1 MSMESLGANMPAGRP
16 VAVFANGRTHVF
28 AIGTAGVLWHWNS
41 ADGVVWTPPSP
52 LPFGNLPA
60 SFPAAI
66 ALGNG
71 SIHVVAVGAGSLTSG
86 GPMVYFRSPD
96 GTSWSPPTV
105 DSTWNLPA
113 GSNGVAATSSD
124 GLQLDAFAVTPN
136 GVVRYAWNAAGLK
149 VNVSPFPAEPNLPRS
164 VPAAVSASPNLIDV
178 FAVGSV
184 GEALRW
190 HGNNTW
196 TKTVL
201 VPPTGMVP
209 IQLVK
214 SGFVAITPAAGRI
227 EVFAIAT
234 GGVLLNWT
242 IDQTGAPVANKL
254 PLPQALGPLSEG
266 VPAAVVVRDHI
277 EVFAIGA
284 PPNPFSGGPLLRW
297 RRDGNT
303 WSGPVV
309 IGANLAAGGVGAAA
323 GGGRVDAFA
332 IHSGGDNSLQHWP
345 AGVSAADHDPWTNWA
360 SNRHTNPAG
369 HCRPKT
375 VEELVAI
382 VKTAEKVPGA
392 RVRAVG
398 SSWSFSGIAQ
408 TLDGL
413 GFVVETNGMNQV
425 LSYVLTPDV
434 LTSSAPASRYLIH
447 AEGGIILNDLMNI
460 LDARMLAP
468 FTMGGQ
474 SGQTLVGAIS
484 TSVHGSDVDRGPLP
498 NAVRAIHLVGA
509 GGVQHWIEPDQW
521 RITDS
526 AALRARLGPDVQIH
540 YDDDMFDSALV
551 SVGALG
557 IVYSVV
563 LEVTDQYF
571 LVLSRRKDRWSVVRN
586 WLASSTAFESQFDGN
601 RYVEIAIDPG
611 GTGDRWCYTTTLRQA
626 PVGTP
631 SPTTSADPLAIF
643 CQTDIVTAIGAVS
656 AAGGFGSAVL
666 AQIVAVVMPFV
677 APFIPAFPPL
687 ALIPT
692 LGLVPAT
699 LPALIAVLKLGP
711 PGTLLNFVG
720 QVLNVD
726 AGFAAAT
733 MSYITDQQELT
744 GTDRSQDVAHKI
756 MAPVPLGECAAR
768 GRGIELVL
776 DTRYNEHLLFLDDV
790 LAMLDAQ
797 RLMGNVLG
805 GWISV
810 RFTGPARAILSP
822 ERSARSCMVEVVGL
836 DTMRGTQPIFDAFE
850 GLGAQHGATPH
861 WGMFNSFSAARV
873 KAAFPRLD
881 SWKRIRFQL
890 SAGGTLHTFDN
901 QFTHDAGLE
910 DPAAGIPLLQQDGWR
925 WCRKCMAMV
934 WGGGTGLCA
943 AGANHDISASG
954 NYAFPINVWSAPGE
968 RDWRWCNK
976 CQMLVNSTG
985 GPCMGG
991 GNHAPGTSDYTVLM
1005 NGGSG
1010 WQWCSKCQAL
1020 FRPPPRLRVPP
1031 TSDLCPAG
1039 GIHAGTGDYWV
1050 ALTGIGVPGQKGWMS
1065 CGRCDGLTNGAGLCK
1080 GGVPHLRGG
1089 AGYTLAWNAPTA
1101 PGQAHWRACNKCG
1114 TLAFAPGACFAGG
1127 LHDFMGSGDYTLIT
1141 VARQGNWRRCKYCH
1155 SLWFSGAGG
1164 SGVCHG
1170 SHVGHDTGTSEY
1182 FVATP

>member
-1 MSMESLGANMPAGRP
+1 MPPGRP

-28 AIGTAGVLWHWNS
+28 AIGTGGVLWHWSS

-60 SFPAAI
+60 SYPAAT
-66 ALGNG
+66 ALADG
-71 SIHVVAVGAGSLTSG
+71 SIHVLAVGAGSLTSG
-86 GPMVYFRSPD
+86 GPLVYFHSPD
-96 GTSWSPPTV
+96 GTSWFPPTL
-105 DSTWNLPA
+105 DATWSLPA
-113 GSNGVAATSSD
+113 GSNGVAITPSAASQVD
-124 GLQLDAFAVTPN
+124 GFAATPN
-136 GVVRYAWNAAGLK
+136 GIVHYAWNAVGQK
-149 VNVSPFPAEPNLPRS
+149 VNVFQLPPEPNLPRS
-164 VPAAVSASPNLIDV
+164 VPAAVSATPNLIDV

-190 HGNNTW
+190 HGNITW

-201 VPPTGMVP
+201 LPPPGISP
-209 IQLVK
+209 LQLVK
-214 SGFVAITPAAGRI
+214 SGFVAITPSAGRI
-227 EVFAIAT
+227 ELFAIAH

-242 IDQTGAPVANKL
+242 FDQTAQPVPIAL
-254 PLPQALGPLSEG
+254 PLPAAMTPLSEG
-266 VPAAVVVRDHI
+266 IPAAVIVRDHI
-277 EVFAIGA
+277 EVFAIG
-284 PPNPFSGGPLLRW
+284 PPADPFTGGPLLRW

-309 IGANLAAGGVGAAA
+309 IPANLAAGGVGAAA
-323 GGGRVDAFA
+323 GGNRMDAFA
-332 IHSGGDNSLQHWP
+332 IHGGGDNSLQHWP
-345 AGVSAADHDPWTNWA
+345 AGVAGADHDPWSNWA
-360 SNRHTNPAG
+360 NNRHTNPAG

-375 VEELVAI
+375 LEELVAI
-382 VKTAEKVPGA
+382 VKTAEKLPGA

-398 SSWSFSGIAQ
+398 SSWSFSGISQ

-425 LSYVLTPDV
+425 LSYVITPDV
-434 LTSSAPASRYLIH
+434 LTASAPASRYLIH

-460 LDARMLAP
+460 LDGRGLAP
-468 FTMGGQ
+468 FTMGGE

-526 AALRARLGPDVQIH
+526 AALQARLGPGVQVH

-586 WLASSTAFESQFDGN
+586 WLASTAAFESQFDGN

-626 PVGTP
+626 PVGIPT
-631 SPTTSADPLAIF
+631 PTTSIDPLAIF

-656 AAGGFGSAVL
+656 AAQGVASAVVQ
-666 AQIVAVVMPFV
+666 QILAVVMQIV

-699 LPALIAVLKLGP
+699 LPALIAAIKAGP

-720 QVLNVD
+720 SVLNVD

-733 MSYITDQQELT
+733 MSYITDQQQPV
-744 GTDRSQDVAHKI
+744 GVDRSQDVAHKI
-756 MAPVPLGECAAR
+756 LAPVQLGECAAR
-768 GRGIELVL
+768 GRGVELVL
-776 DTRYNEHLLFLDDV
+776 DTRYNEHLLFLDDM

-797 RLMGNVLG
+797 RATGNVLG

-810 RFTGPARAILSP
+810 RFGGPARAILSP

-850 GLGAQHGATPH
+850 MLGAKHNATPH
-861 WGMFNSFSAARV
+861 WGMFNSFPAARV
-873 KAAFPRLD
+873 KSAFPRLD

-901 QFTHDAGLE
+901 QLTNDAGLE
-910 DPAAGIPLLQQDGWR
+910 DPAAGVPLLQQDGWR

-934 WGGGTGLCA
+934 WSGGPGPCA
-943 AGANHDISASG
+943 AGANHDLSASG
-954 NYAFPINVWSAPGE
+954 NYGFPINVWSAPGE

-991 GNHAPGTSDYTVLM
+991 GNHTPGTSDYTVLLS
-1005 NGGSG
+1005 GVQG
-1010 WQWCSKCQAL
+1010 WQRCGKCQAV
-1020 FRPPPRLRVPP
+1020 FYPQAVQTVPP
-1031 TSDLCPAG
+1031 KTDLCPAG
-1039 GIHAGTGDYWV
+1039 GTHTGSGNYWV
-1050 ALTGIGVPGQKGWMS
+1050 ALTGTGVPGQRGWLL
-1065 CGRCDGLTNGAGLCK
+1065 CNRCDGLTNGAGLCK
-1080 GGVPHLRGG
+1080 DGAVHARGG
-1089 AGYTLAWNAPTA
+1089 IGYTLAWNAPTA
-1101 PGQAHWRACNKCG
+1101 PGQAHWRVCNKCG
-1114 TLAFAPGACFAGG
+1114 TLVLGPGACFAGG
-1127 LHDFMGSGDYTLIT
+1127 LHDSTGSGDYTLSNA
-1141 VARQGNWRRCKYCH
+1141 ARQGSWRRCKYCH
-1155 SLWFSGAGG
+1155 GLWFSGAGG
-1164 SGVCHG
+1164 SGVCHA
-1170 SHVGHDTGTSEY
+1170 SLSGHDLGTNEY